1 MMTNVIPFEIPNFFF
16 DKLLHN
22 DIYQYAKLEGD
33 FQKPS
38 PSKCSQIGLQIKVKK
53 GFLDS
58 QQG

>member
-33 FQKPS
+33 F
-38 PSKCSQIGLQIKVKK
+38 
-53 GFLDS
+53 
-58 QQG
+58 